1 VPAAR
6 DGRALAAIDFAMQ
19 SYEAAAMGS
28 GERRDLPGSGPVQR
42 GMLRTLDRVLRGV
55 GEPGGERLQGVA
67 LRSLVALA
75 VLLAVVYG
83 ASLGTYG
90 LGHAGDQPWLQLLA
104 AAVKM
109 PLLFA
114 LTLVVTFPSLYV
126 FGALTRA
133 PLAAVTMLRLLLVA
147 IVVDA
152 AILASLGPV
161 FAFFAASTQ
170 SYPFLL
176 LLHVLFCAI
185 GGVVALLVLQRLSAA
200 ALPAAGPGKQ
210 QGMRLLTVWGL
221 LYGTVGAQMG
231 WLLRPFLL
239 APGHQFTWLRPRDSN
254 FFEAAFAVLRDLLH
268 GG

>member
-1 VPAAR
+1 VSLV
-6 DGRALAAIDFAMQ
+6 GGGIGGTGTI
-19 SYEAAAMGS
+19 GS
-28 GERRDLPGSGPVQR
+28 LTATSGAVLPGSPGLLTGVLHTGSLSLGASVNYSVQ
-42 GMLRTLDRVLRGV
+42 L
-55 GEPGGERLQGVA
+55 
-67 LRSLVALA
+67 
-75 VLLAVVYG
+75 YG